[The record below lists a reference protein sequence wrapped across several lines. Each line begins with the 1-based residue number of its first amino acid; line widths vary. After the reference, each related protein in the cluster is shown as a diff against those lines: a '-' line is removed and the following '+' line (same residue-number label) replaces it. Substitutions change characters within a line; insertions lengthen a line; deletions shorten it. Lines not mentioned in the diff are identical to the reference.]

1 MSNEINFLDV
11 NSNEVKEVS
20 TNFVWPKGTY
30 ALKLEEVKQADNET
44 SSRIVFHFVIEDAA
58 DVSSSMDISKIIGK
72 KMVYSLPI
80 FNQTPE
86 DIGESLGKV
95 KYAIL
100 NSGANKETQGT
111 LMDLINSAIGQVTWH
126 KVFEQ
131 NGKDGVTRNQID
143 WTEYKPKA

>member
-20 TNFVWPKGTY
+20 TNFIWPKGTY

-44 SSRIVFHFVIEDAA
+44 SSRIVFFFVIEDAA

-86 DIGESLGKV
+86 DIAESLGKV

-111 LMDLINSAIGQVTWH
+111 LTDLINSAIGQVTWH

-143 WTEYKPKA
+143 WTEFKPKA

>member
-30 ALKLEEVKQADNET
+30 ALKLEEVKQVDNET
-44 SSRIVFHFVIEDAA
+44 SSRIVFYFVIEDAA
-58 DVSSSMDISKIIGK
+58 DVSGSMDISKIIGK
-72 KMVYSLPI
+72 KMVYSLSI

-86 DIGESLGKV
+86 DIAESLGKV

>member
-30 ALKLEEVKQADNET
+30 ALKLEEVKQVDNET
-44 SSRIVFHFVIEDAA
+44 SSRIVFFFVIEDAA

-86 DIGESLGKV
+86 DIAESLGKV

-143 WTEYKPKA
+143 WTEFKPKA

>member
-30 ALKLEEVKQADNET
+30 ALKLEEVKQANNET

-72 KMVYSLPI
+72 KMVYSLAI

-86 DIGESLGKV
+86 DIAESLGKV

>member
-11 NSNEVKEVS
+11 NFNEVKEVS

-30 ALKLEEVKQADNET
+30 ALKLEEVKQVDNET
-44 SSRIVFHFVIEDAA
+44 NSRIVFNFVIEDAA

-86 DIGESLGKV
+86 DIAESLGKV

-111 LMDLINSAIGQVTWH
+111 LLDLINSAIGQVTWH

-131 NGKDGVTRNQID
+131 NCKDGVTRNQID

>member
-30 ALKLEEVKQADNET
+30 ALKLEEVKQVDNET
-44 SSRIVFHFVIEDAA
+44 CSRIVFNFVIEDAA

-86 DIGESLGKV
+86 DIAESLGKV

-126 KVFEQ
+126 KVVEQ
-131 NGKDGVTRNQID
+131 NSKDGVTRNRID
-143 WTEYKPKA
+143 WTEDKPKA

>member
-30 ALKLEEVKQADNET
+30 ALKLEEVKQVDNET
-44 SSRIVFHFVIEDAA
+44 SSRIVFYFVIEDAA

-80 FNQTPE
+80 LNQTPE
-86 DIGESLGKV
+86 DIAESLGKV

>member
-30 ALKLEEVKQADNET
+30 ALKLEEVKQVDNET
-44 SSRIVFHFVIEDAA
+44 SSRIVFYFVIEDAT

-86 DIGESLGKV
+86 DIAESLGKV

-100 NSGANKETQGT
+100 NSGAIKEIQGT
-111 LMDLINSAIGQVTWH
+111 LMDLIDSAIGQVTWH

-131 NGKDGVTRNQID
+131 NSKDGVTRNQID